1 MPVNGTACKYILHLK
16 MLGSLSVQ
24 GGTGGLLQANKLI
37 VQQNRASS
45 AKTLLCLAGS
55 HTATNNY
62 SHGKI
67 GTFLALLGDRGGQQR
82 ATGDWCR
89 LEHTWEEKATGVLQW
104 ATLIGAQQRRSCCTC

>member
-1 MPVNGTACKYILHLK
+1 MPLDGTAYEYVLHLK
-16 MLGSLSVQ
+16 MLGSLPVQ

-37 VQQNRASS
+37 MLQNLAS

-55 HTATNNY
+55 HTATNNH
-62 SHGKI
+62 SHGKT
-67 GTFLALLGDRGGQQR
+67 GTFLALLGDRGDQQR